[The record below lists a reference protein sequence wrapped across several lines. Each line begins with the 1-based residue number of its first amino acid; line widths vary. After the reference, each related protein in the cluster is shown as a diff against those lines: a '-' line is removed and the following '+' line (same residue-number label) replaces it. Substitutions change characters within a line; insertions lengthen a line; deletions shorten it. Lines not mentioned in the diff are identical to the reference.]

1 MEGTLPLVS
10 QKGHK
15 DLYEPLLAS
24 LFVFTS
30 FFHIVFLASEITS
43 DIPPVLPPSSLQS
56 RWASREGTEG
66 DEAESPL
73 F

>member
-10 QKGHK
+10 RKGHK
-15 DLYEPLLAS
+15 DLDEPLLAS
-24 LFVFTS
+24 PSVFTS
-30 FFHIVFLASEITS
+30 SFHIVFPASEITS

-56 RWASREGTEG
+56 RWGSREGTEG

>member
-10 QKGHK
+10 RKGHK

-24 LFVFTS
+24 PSVFTS
-30 FFHIVFLASEITS
+30 SFHIVFLASEITS
-43 DIPPVLPPSSLQS
+43 DIPPVLPSSLQS
-56 RWASREGTEG
+56 HWVSQEGTEG

>member
-10 QKGHK
+10 RKGPK
-15 DLYEPLLAS
+15 DLNEPLLAS
-24 LFVFTS
+24 PSVFTS
-30 FFHIVFLASEITS
+30 SFHIFSPASEITS

-56 RWASREGTEG
+56 RWGSREGTEG